1 MLKTLY
7 TKWPAYESL
16 TPCLWR
22 PGFQI
27 SSGSVSRHQH
37 NTSLGQANARFFN
50 SPFLL
55 LFQTL
60 LFSSRSQPSLLPG
73 TFQSLL
79 QALSTALFQN
89 TEGKRA
95 RLCSP
100 MSSLLCKAVCTTAL
114 YHSQSELYCCIFLY
128 IFVVRAQWKAF

>member
-95 RLCSP
+95 RP
-100 MSSLLCKAVCTTAL
+100 LLADVFSTLLCTTAL

-128 IFVVRAQWKAF
+128 IFVVSAQWKAF